1 MKNKLMSKM
10 KANKDTSLVGN
21 KFKSNYDRNLWSEAM
36 LRIAVKKGELS
47 TVEFKSIT
55 GNEY

>member
-1 MKNKLMSKM
+1 MSKM